1 MQYLCQR
8 NLPQKEAAE
17 YGIEEF
23 PKLVVF
29 ENGIPNLYDG
39 GFTDGQVTIIICN
52 TILFFF
58 LLLSFLSVGFPAYV
72 MADSLI
78 CGQVTAIVVFGFQNG
93 LATLNDVT

>member
-39 GFTDGQVTIIICN
+39 GFTDGQVTII
-52 TILFFF
+52 
-58 LLLSFLSVGFPAYV
+58 
-72 MADSLI
+72 
-78 CGQVTAIVVFGFQNG
+78 VVIWD
-93 LATLNDVT
+93 L